1 MVCMCHFFHKS
12 VKHNI
17 HHYWIVHLKTNQNSL
32 RTPITLSGL
41 LLFVCLFVLPS
52 GNNLWFICQGLVPI
66 SQPGPQ
72 SFWGEVWDVAILFLG
87 SLLSVVSHHILQGPQ
102 MQVKL
107 PSVSSGECWC
117 SLGSWL
123 FCSCSRV
130 HLMSRFLF
138 YCSGNHTW
146 RRDTVVQYRTEA
158 GTHLCARFSVGLA
171 SILHS
176 LARTEAERA
185 AIQTL
190 LCAILIL

>member
-1 MVCMCHFFHKS
+1 MYVCSMYVCVYMVYTCHFFHKS

-87 SLLSVVSHHILQGPQ
+87 SLLSVVSHRKVLRR
-102 MQVKL
+102 K
-107 PSVSSGECWC
+107 SGCPLC
-117 SLGSWL
+117 PLGSAGAASAA
-123 FCSCSRV
+123 SCSAPAAGSIWCLDSCSIAPGTTPGGETQWSSIEHRQGHICV
-130 HLMSRFLF
+130 PGSQWVWLP
-138 YCSGNHTW
+138 YCT
-146 RRDTVVQYRTEA
+146 A
-158 GTHLCARFSVGLA
+158 
-171 SILHS
+171 
-176 LARTEAERA
+176 
-185 AIQTL
+185 
-190 LCAILIL
+190 